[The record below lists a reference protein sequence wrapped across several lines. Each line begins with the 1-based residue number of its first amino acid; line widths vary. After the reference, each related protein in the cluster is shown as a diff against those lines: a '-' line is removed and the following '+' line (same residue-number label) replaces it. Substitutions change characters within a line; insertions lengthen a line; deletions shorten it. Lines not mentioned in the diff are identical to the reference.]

1 MATIAW
7 NEAVPSNTSY
17 VRDLPT
23 FMQSATTAMAT
34 ALGTHVLYW
43 TPTSGSATSI
53 GEMQPGGSRTYYG
66 AASLSSNADNANLG
80 QRLFTTSDTTKLLC
94 YDSAGTYRVGT
105 PFFVEFALGPI
116 FSSVDS
122 WVKPATWLF
131 QSGSV
136 GASGSLAT
144 VTFPKTYLY
153 YPRTV
158 TGALGGSSIGVE
170 YQISLSTWTTGGAIF
185 DITVTPGYSPGV
197 YPTVYWT
204 SLGTVEGPV

>member
-17 VRDLPT
+17 VRDLPA

-43 TPTSGSATSI
+43 TPTSGSAASV

-80 QRLFTTSDTTKLLC
+80 QRLFATSDTTKLLC

-105 PFFVEFALGPI
+105 PFFVEFAKGPTA
-116 FSSVDS
+116 SSVES
-122 WVKPATWLF
+122 WVTPATWLL

-136 GASGSLAT
+136 VYSGSLVT
-144 VTFPKTYLY
+144 VTFPTPYSF
-153 YPRTV
+153 YPRAV
-158 TGALGGSSIGVE
+158 TGALGGSSIAVE
-170 YQISLSTWTTGGAIF
+170 FQISLSTYTTGGAVF
-185 DITVTPGYSPGV
+185 EVFATPGYSPGAN
-197 YPTVYWT
+197 PTIYWT
-204 SLGTVEGPV
+204 SLGTVGGPV